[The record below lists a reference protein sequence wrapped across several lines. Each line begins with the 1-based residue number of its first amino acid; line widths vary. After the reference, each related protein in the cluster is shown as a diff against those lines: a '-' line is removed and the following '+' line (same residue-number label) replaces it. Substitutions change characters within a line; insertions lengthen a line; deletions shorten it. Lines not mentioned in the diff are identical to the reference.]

1 MSVLEWSGAL
11 LPWRDDLDDLKE
23 RIGRLFR
30 RPEPRRQIGLCLD
43 GLIGEV
49 DKKNGWQLAEYAG
62 DPAPWRMQAL
72 LGRTI
77 WDQERARDICRE
89 YVIERLGDASGVLVV
104 DETGFLKK
112 GTHSVGVG
120 RQYSGT
126 AGRIE
131 NCQVGVFLGYA
142 SAKGHA
148 LIDRRLYLPKEWAT
162 DVERREAACI
172 PDEVAFTTKP
182 KIAIEMV
189 AAALDAGV
197 PCAWVLG
204 DAVYGSDKT
213 LRVSLEERDKP
224 YVLAIRGNEKLT
236 MGDFHTYTAEQLAA
250 DLAPHEWQRLP
261 AGVGSKGPRLYD
273 WARLRLFRLQSPPWD
288 HWLLVRRSIFDPAD
302 MAFYVTFAPDT
313 TELKELAAVAGLRWT
328 IEECF
333 QSAKGE
339 TGLDHCEARSW
350 HGWHR
355 HMTLS
360 MLALAFLACLRAR
373 LRETQSSRT
382 SGKANK
388 RILSAVASKPSRG
401 LRLVSRSCDGCS
413 PVCRRRGR
421 QT

>member
-1 MSVLEWSGAL
+1 MSGVRVLCKWASNRRWSGAL

-23 RIGRLFR
+23 RIGRLFG
-30 RPEPRRQIGLCLD
+30 RPEPRRQIGLYLD

-224 YVLAIRGNEKLT
+224 YVLA
-236 MGDFHTYTAEQLAA
+236 
-250 DLAPHEWQRLP
+250 
-261 AGVGSKGPRLYD
+261 
-273 WARLRLFRLQSPPWD
+273 RLRLRPTSHVECPVHSRRL
-288 HWLLVRRSIFDPAD
+288 
-302 MAFYVTFAPDT
+302 
-313 TELKELAAVAGLRWT
+313 G
-328 IEECF
+328 
-333 QSAKGE
+333 
-339 TGLDHCEARSW
+339 
-350 HGWHR
+350 
-355 HMTLS
+355 
-360 MLALAFLACLRAR
+360 
-373 LRETQSSRT
+373 
-382 SGKANK
+382 
-388 RILSAVASKPSRG
+388 
-401 LRLVSRSCDGCS
+401 
-413 PVCRRRGR
+413 
-421 QT
+421 

>member
-23 RIGRLFR
+23 RIGRLFG
-30 RPEPRRQIGLCLD
+30 RPEPRRQIGLYLD

-360 MLALAFLACLRAR
+360 MLTLAFLACLRAR
-373 LRETQSSRT
+373 LRERKAAAHLAKRTKGVYPLSR
-382 SGKANK
+382 N
-388 RILSAVASKPSRG
+388 RNRH
-401 LRLVSRSCDGCS
+401 DGCAQGPS
-413 PVCRRRGR
+413 INK
-421 QT
+421 